1 MSVRRP
7 TLASRGAEPST
18 RPARGAPEET
28 RRRLV
33 AAAGVVFNRDGFDG
47 TDTNRIAR
55 EAGYAPGTFYKHFS
69 DKQDVF
75 AAVYDEWVAAEWRI
89 VDAVLDRGGT
99 DMAKALAE
107 SIVDLH
113 RRWRVFLRS
122 LRVLSTQ
129 DPAIRRVH
137 RAGRRRQL
145 DRMPGDRARNLF
157 LLYSIERVADALA
170 EDEPEALG
178 ASTTDLLLCIEQAIA
193 DRLS

>member
-1 MSVRRP
+1 
-7 TLASRGAEPST
+7 
-18 RPARGAPEET
+18 
-28 RRRLV
+28 V

-178 ASTTDLLLCIEQAIA
+178 ASTTDLLVCIEQAIA